1 MKTFN
6 QALGEMK
13 TSIWDTSPKTL
24 QDAID
29 PEIWIEGFGRM
40 LLSQHKARFVRAS
53 DDFLKRAKADDYD
66 YIDDEFSNA
75 ENQHKSQKSSKSRTF
90 MVFWKWVHLLRP
102 RRENLNKLPGI
113 Q

>member
-66 YIDDEFSNA
+66 YIEGRMNA
-75 ENQHKSQKSSKSRTF
+75 YHHMLEGIKQAEKDMNTPA
-90 MVFWKWVHLLRP
+90 WKTRIT
-102 RRENLNKLPGI
+102 KLKKAGK
-113 Q
+113 